1 MEIKSTVQITFHHD
15 AGHGWYQVPKDLCDA
30 FLKITDK
37 ITRFSYQNNL
47 SYFLEEDCDA
57 AILFS
62 ALDTRGIKYNII
74 NKHVQGESSI
84 RRMARVNA

>member
-1 MEIKSTVQITFHHD
+1 MKIKSTVQITFHHD
-15 AGHGWYQVPKDLCDA
+15 DSHGWYQAPKDLCDV
-30 FLKITDK
+30 FLKITEK

-57 AILFS
+57 VTLFS
-62 ALDTRGIKYNII
+62 ALDAQGIKYNITDKYI
-74 NKHVQGESSI
+74 PGESSI